1 MTLHAKG
8 RSTPKARRKFYLH
21 MCVKIAFRFQ
31 EFHPNVLLI
40 FFPKQEGKK
49 EKQNNR
55 AEGKLA
61 VKES

>member
-1 MTLHAKG
+1 
-8 RSTPKARRKFYLH
+8 
-21 MCVKIAFRFQ
+21 MCVKIAFRFE